1 MQDLVAGQI
10 DLMFDQA
17 VNSLPHVRGGK
28 IKAFAVTANT
38 RLASAP
44 EIPTVDEVARKST
57 RTCAR

>member
-28 IKAFAVTANT
+28 IKSLRRN
-38 RLASAP
+38 RQ
-44 EIPTVDEVARKST
+44 
-57 RTCAR
+57 